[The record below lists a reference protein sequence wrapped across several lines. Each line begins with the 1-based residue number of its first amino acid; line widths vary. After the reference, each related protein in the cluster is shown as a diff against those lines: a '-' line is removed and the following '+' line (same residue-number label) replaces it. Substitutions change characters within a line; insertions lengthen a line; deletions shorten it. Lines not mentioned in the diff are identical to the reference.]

1 MKWSIEASL
10 FRPEAYS
17 RRRLLGI
24 CEKAHDRHGLG
35 GQSELCASPGW
46 LSERWHRSVEAG
58 NPGTIV
64 GNLAAHAPSPV
75 EPARPTLP
83 APIQT
88 KPAAV
93 LADYGL
99 QLDQHECSA
108 RSRPN
113 ASNDQRIGLEVRQQP
128 RLPARWRLR
137 TRS

>member
-1 MKWSIEASL
+1 MGWEDSQSCAHHPDGCPSD
-10 FRPEAYS
+10 
-17 RRRLLGI
+17 GI
-24 CEKAHDRHGLG
+24 G
-35 GQSELCASPGW
+35 P
-46 LSERWHRSVEAG
+46 VEAG

-108 RSRPN
+108 RSGPN